1 MTTAEV
7 QTGYPITVTFDPPER
22 VPRWMPIISWL
33 LAIPH
38 MIVLYVLMIVAEVL
52 LVVGWFC
59 GVIAGRIPEG
69 IVGFVAGVDRYRLR
83 VATYLMFVRGS
94 YPAFGGGSSLEDPG
108 TDPVVRIDY
117 GPAVERRSRVTIFF
131 RLLLV
136 LPHYIVLSILGI
148 ALYVVMI
155 IGWFAVLILGRW
167 PEGMRDFV
175 LGYLRW
181 STRVTAYYMLV
192 TDDYPPFSLH

>member
-1 MTTAEV
+1 MTSTEV
-7 QTGYPITVTFDPPER
+7 QAGYPVTVTFEPPER
-22 VPRWMPIISWL
+22 VPRWMPLIGWL

-38 MIVLYVLMIVAEVL
+38 LVVLYVLTIVAEVMT
-52 LVVGWFC
+52 VVAWFC

-69 IVGFVAGVDRYRLR
+69 IIDFVAGVERYRLR

-94 YPAFGGGSSLEDPG
+94 YPAFGGGSSLDDPG

-117 GPAVERRSRVTIFF
+117 GPALEKRNRVTIFF
-131 RLLLV
+131 RFFMILPHVLV
-136 LPHYIVLSILGI
+136 LAILGI

-167 PEGMRDFV
+167 PVGLRDFV

-181 STRVTAYYMLV
+181 TTRVNVYYMLL
-192 TDDYPPFSLH
+192 TDDYPPFSFN